1 MISRS
6 FLTHL
11 CSRMKQIP
19 PNDST
24 GIPRASAPSGR
35 LDALDALRAVMMLLG
50 VVLHVSLVYNSWKP
64 GPGWAFKDTSNA
76 WPVLDAVWFF
86 VHPFRLPLFY
96 LSAGYLG
103 ALLVAKRGWVGFWH
117 NRIRRIG
124 YPFLV
129 FTALL
134 SPAVVAASVFSFRA
148 LGGDPDPWGR
158 VVSVFTSDRWLPV
171 RHVLGMTRLNGV
183 SAVGPGFHLWFLYDL
198 MGYALLAVAL
208 HVAVRRLSAS
218 SPRGAAVFAR
228 IRQTFSA
235 GLAAA
240 MARPTVRTLVLT
252 ALYGSLLFATEQL
265 GVPTPRVPSGWFVI
279 TDASAWI
286 PFLVYG
292 GYFALGWSFFGAPL
306 WSHMSRNPG
315 WQLVLGGV
323 LHVLLQVSGGPK
335 GWHAEWPTYFLEAAS
350 TVLLVFGLLAF
361 FLAYVNRPS
370 SALRYLLDASY
381 WVYLIHMPLVCVL
394 PGLLGP
400 DAWWTGTK
408 FAAVLVLTYGLSLA
422 SYALFV
428 RGKALGR
435 FLGERAGS

>member
-1 MISRS
+1 
-6 FLTHL
+6 
-11 CSRMKQIP
+11 
-19 PNDST
+19 
-24 GIPRASAPSGR
+24 
-35 LDALDALRAVMMLLG
+35 
-50 VVLHVSLVYNSWKP
+50 
-64 GPGWAFKDTSNA
+64 
-76 WPVLDAVWFF
+76 
-86 VHPFRLPLFY
+86 
-96 LSAGYLG
+96 
-103 ALLVAKRGWVGFWH
+103 VAKRGWAGFWH

-158 VVSVFTSDRWLPV
+158 VVSVFTSDRWLPL
-171 RHVLGMTRLNGV
+171 RHMLGMTRLNGV

-235 GLAAA
+235 GLAVV

-265 GVPTPRVPSGWFVI
+265 GVPTPRVPSGWFVF

-306 WSHMSRNPG
+306 WSRMSRNPG
-315 WQLVLGGV
+315 CQLVLGGV

-422 SYALFV
+422 SYAWFV